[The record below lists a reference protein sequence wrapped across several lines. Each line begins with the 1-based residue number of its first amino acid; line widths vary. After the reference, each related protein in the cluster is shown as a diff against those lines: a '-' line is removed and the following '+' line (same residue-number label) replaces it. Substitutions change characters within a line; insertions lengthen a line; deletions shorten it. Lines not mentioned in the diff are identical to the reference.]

1 MIDMDANVAIVTCA
15 ATAIGRRAALNVAKA
30 GTLPGKPRAIG
41 QRA

>member
-1 MIDMDANVAIVTCA
+1 MIDLGANVIIVTGA
-15 ATAIGRRAALNVAKA
+15 ATGIGCRSALNVAKA